1 MSKNGIEL
9 EIKNME
15 VDRNKGVSQGEGKSD
30 PSKMILGDLA
40 KHVEEKV
47 SVVTIFNSFIG

>member
-1 MSKNGIEL
+1 MEMDKNKDI
-9 EIKNME
+9 
-15 VDRNKGVSQGEGKSD
+15 SQGEGKSD

-47 SVVTIFNSFIG
+47 SVATLLYSFIG